1 MIIWLTGQ
9 PGAGKTTIARE
20 LLKDK
25 FKSAFLID
33 GDQIRE
39 IFDNKDYSEKGR
51 RDNIE
56 LAQNIAYYLHQNNRN
71 VIVAMVSPYRDQR
84 ENFKQKVGN
93 ELTEYYIYT
102 SEVRGKENYHTNY
115 EQPLTNFISIDT
127 TNKTVSEICNIFF
140 SDYIY

>member
-39 IFDNKDYSEKGR
+39 LFNNKDYSEKGR

-56 LAQNIAYYLHQNNRN
+56 LAQNIAYYLHQNNRD

-84 ENFKQKVGN
+84 ENFKEKIGN
-93 ELTEYYIYT
+93 GLTEYYIHT

-115 EQPLTNFISIDT
+115 EQPLVNFTDIDT
-127 TNKTVSEICNIFF
+127 TNRPASEICNIFF
-140 SDYIY
+140 S